1 MKKLEKVLMEHP
13 WQNPS
18 AIAHVQLLQDSFRHW
33 FGQELLSLG
42 LNRAGCADSV
52 QSHSVPSDSV
62 QPDSVLAD
70 PVQAAAALYYAPFAL
85 LSHGCQ
91 VDPILN
97 YGNQTALVLWDRSWD
112 DFTTMPSRLTAEP
125 EVREGRSQ
133 LLAQA
138 KQQGYL
144 TDYEGVRISK
154 TGQRFLIRKA
164 MIWQVFDAAGQI
176 QGQAAAFQDWQRL

>member
-1 MKKLEKVLMEHP
+1 MEHP
-13 WQNPS
+13 WQSPS

-42 LNRAGCADSV
+42 LNHAGCADSV
-52 QSHSVPSDSV
+52 KFDSAPS
-62 QPDSVLAD
+62 DSVLAD
-70 PVQAAAALYYAPFAL
+70 PVQAATALYYAPFAL
-85 LSHGCQ
+85 LSHGAQ
-91 VDPILN
+91 ADPILN

-164 MIWQVFDAAGQI
+164 MIWRVFDAAGQV